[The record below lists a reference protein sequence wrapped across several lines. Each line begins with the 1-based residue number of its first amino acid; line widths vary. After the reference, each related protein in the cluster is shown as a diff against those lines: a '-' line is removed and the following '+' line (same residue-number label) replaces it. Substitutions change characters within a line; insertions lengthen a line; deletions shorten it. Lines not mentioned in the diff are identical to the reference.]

1 MKKLVMV
8 VFGGESWEREGSI
21 ISASAVA
28 RSLDRQKIKNRLVE
42 FPVRE
47 IDLANKDVAIFNS
60 IHGKNGEDGTLSA
73 LCESFGVPYNFSAA
87 FAHAVGFDKLRFK
100 SLALSLGIQ
109 TPHVLNKVE
118 VEKAEYPLPIAAFS
132 KDKKYILKPLYGGG
146 SRGVQIVMPREDIN
160 VAISSREVV
169 YDPYLIEE
177 FVEGSFI
184 TCAISGDEEIDSSL
198 PLLEARFTGDL
209 YDYNTKH
216 DVAKRE
222 YVLPAEISQ
231 HSESQIRKWSRK
243 LFAAMGCSAIV
254 RFDYLVSAD
263 GEVYLLEANTVPGLS
278 EAGNLAAIWTSSG
291 RSYDELISY
300 LIEQIK

>member
-28 RSLDRQKIKNRLVE
+28 RSLDRQRIKNRLVE

-47 IDLANKDVAIFNS
+47 IDLANKDVGVFNS
-60 IHGKNGEDGTLSA
+60 MHGKNGEDGTLSA
-73 LCESFGVPYNFSAA
+73 LCESFGVPYNFSTA

-109 TPHVLNKVE
+109 IPHVLNKVE
-118 VEKAEYPLPIAAFS
+118 VEKSEYPLPVAEFS
-132 KDKKYILKPLYGGG
+132 KDKKYILKPVYGGG

-160 VAISSREVV
+160 AAVSSREVM

-177 FVEGSFI
+177 FIEGAFI
-184 TCAISGDEEIDSSL
+184 TCAISGDEEIDISL
-198 PLLEARFTGDL
+198 LLLEARFIGDL
-209 YDYNTKH
+209 YDYDTKH
-216 DVAKRE
+216 DIAKRE

-243 LFAAMGCSAIV
+243 MFAAMGCSAIV
-254 RFDYLVSAD
+254 RFDYIVSAD

-278 EAGNLAAIWTSSG
+278 EAGNLAAIWTASG
-291 RSYDELISY
+291 RSYDKLVAFLLKQLE
-300 LIEQIK
+300 

>member
-1 MKKLVMV
+1 MKKLVIV
-8 VFGGESWEREGSI
+8 VFGGKSWEREGSI

-47 IDLANKDVAIFNS
+47 ADLVNKDVVIFNS
-60 IHGKNGEDGTLSA
+60 MHGRNGEDGTLSA
-73 LCESFGVPYNFSAA
+73 LCESFCVPYNFSAA

-118 VEKAEYPLPIAAFS
+118 VEKTAYPLPVADVF

-146 SRGVQIVMPREDIN
+146 SRGVQIIMPGADIKA
-160 VAISSREVV
+160 AIASREVM

-177 FVEGSFI
+177 FIEGVFI
-184 TCAISGDEEIDSSL
+184 TCAISGNEELDISL
-198 PLLEARFTGDL
+198 PLLEARFSGDL
-209 YDYNTKH
+209 YDYDTKH
-216 DVAKRE
+216 DATKRE
-222 YVLPAEISQ
+222 YVLPAEIPQ
-231 HSESQIRKWSRK
+231 HSEGQVRKWSQK
-243 LFAAMGCSAIV
+243 LFVAMGCSAIV
-254 RFDYLVSAD
+254 RFDYLVSSD

-278 EAGNLAAIWTSSG
+278 EAGNLAAIWGASG
-291 RSYDELISY
+291 RSYDELIAY
-300 LIEQIK
+300 LLEQIQ